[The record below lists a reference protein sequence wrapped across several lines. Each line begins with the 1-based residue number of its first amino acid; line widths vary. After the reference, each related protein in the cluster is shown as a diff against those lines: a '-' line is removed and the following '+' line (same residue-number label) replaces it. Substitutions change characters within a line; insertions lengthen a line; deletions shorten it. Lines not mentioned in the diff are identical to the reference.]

1 MLKTS
6 GKNTKDYRKVF
17 LAYIEPLKKKRSFP
31 EILLICK
38 DNHMMQTVSAVS
50 FYSVVCFFD
59 SE

>member
-17 LAYIEPLKKKRSFP
+17 LAYIEPLKKINS